1 MPTSRAARAEEAAS
15 GGRGFT
21 LVELLVV
28 LVLLAAVAF
37 LVVPRLG
44 PAAPPPPGEMLR
56 LQLVAGLEALRRRAI
71 FEGRPAAV
79 DPLRLAGSGERI
91 EWTPAAGSGPGLF
104 FTPDGRS
111 NGGRLRLPDGSVL
124 VIGPSGEIRRDDG

>member
-1 MPTSRAARAEEAAS
+1 MPTSRTARAEGAAP
-15 GGRGFT
+15 GRGGFT

-28 LVLLAAVAF
+28 LVLLAAAAV

-44 PAAPPPPGEMLR
+44 PPDPPPGETLR

-71 FEGRPAAV
+71 FEGRPVGV
-79 DPLRLAGSGERI
+79 DPLRLAGTAERI
-91 EWTPAAGSGPGLF
+91 EWTPAAGSGPDLF

-124 VIGPSGEIRRDDG
+124 LIGPSGDIRRDDG